1 MEMTRR
7 TIPVGALGIGLAV
20 AGFIAYSLV
29 PDKLWLVSLLEGLA
43 LVCLIWFFANHF
55 DRLQTFSAQRSTR
68 LGANSALMVT
78 LFIAILAIVNFLGAR
93 HSIRWDFSENQ
104 NYTLAPETYR
114 VLRNLTRD
122 VSITVF
128 TREKDPGYQAYKE
141 RFDSYKQ
148 ASPKL
153 TVQFI
158 DPERQPKVAQ
168 NYGITRTDIAIFESG
183 PQSVRI
189 TSPAEVEITGAL
201 VRVSKDTKKRLLFL
215 EGHGERSLDD
225 KDRGGLALTKEL
237 LEKQG
242 YDIGTLSLLHE
253 STVPENT
260 AVLIIAGPRR
270 AVTKE
275 EKVRIRAYIAKG
287 GHLLMLI
294 DPDMDTG
301 LDDLLDAWGIE
312 LGRGVLVD
320 LQDRLAQGDLTA
332 LLVRTFTDHE
342 ITHELTAAV
351 LFPLARHFV
360 FHEDKGKDWDYV
372 PLARTSPRS
381 WAETDMKGRVVSYN
395 DKEDIQGPLALA
407 AALTPKQASEE
418 GKSRPAMVIVG
429 NSAFA
434 SNGFINFV
442 GNSDFFQR
450 TIGWLSEEG
459 DLISLTPKDPAVR
472 PFTPNPLQ
480 ERILL
485 YVQVILLPTMTVLCG
500 LLVWRKRRRL

>member
-1 MEMTRR
+1 MTRN
-7 TIPVGALGIGLAV
+7 PVPIGAVGVGLAV
-20 AGFIAYSLV
+20 AGLIAYSLV
-29 PDKLWLVSLLEGLA
+29 PEKLWLVTLVEGSALA
-43 LVCLIWFFANHF
+43 CLIWFFVAHF
-55 DRLQTFSAQRSTR
+55 DRLKSLSARRSTR
-68 LGANSALMVT
+68 MGANSVLMVA
-78 LFIAILAIVNFLGAR
+78 LFLAILAIINFLAAR
-93 HSIRWDFSENQ
+93 HSVRWDFSENQ
-104 NYTLAPETYR
+104 NYTLAPETHR
-114 VLRNLTRD
+114 VLRGLTRD
-122 VSITVF
+122 VNVTVF

-141 RFDSYKQ
+141 RFDSYRQ

-201 VRVSKDTKKRLLFL
+201 LRVSRDSKKRLVFL
-215 EGHGERSLDD
+215 EGHGERSLED
-225 KDRGGLALTKEL
+225 KDRGGLAMTKEVL
-237 LEKQG
+237 QKQG
-242 YDIGTLSLLHE
+242 YDIATVTLLQE
-253 STVPENT
+253 SAVPDNT
-260 AVLIIAGPRR
+260 DVLIIAGPRR

-275 EKVRIRAYIAKG
+275 EKERIRTYVAKG
-287 GHLLMLI
+287 GHLMVLV
-294 DPDMDTG
+294 DPDTQADIDNLLGTWG
-301 LDDLLDAWGIE
+301 LE

-332 LLVRTFTDHE
+332 LLVRTFTDHD

-351 LFPLARHFV
+351 LFPLSRHLV
-360 FHEDKGKDWDYV
+360 FHEDKGSNWDYV

-381 WAETDMKGRVVSYN
+381 WSETDMKGRVVGYN
-395 DKEDIQGPLALA
+395 EKEDIQGPLTLA
-407 AALTPKQASEE
+407 AALTPKQTPEE
-418 GKSRPAMVIVG
+418 GKPRPAMVIVG

-434 SNGFINFV
+434 SNGFINFP

-450 TIGWLSEEG
+450 SIGWLTEER

-472 PFTPNPLQ
+472 PFVPNPLQ

-485 YVQVILLPTMTVLCG
+485 YVQVILLPAMTFLSG

>member
-1 MEMTRR
+1 MEMTR
-7 TIPVGALGIGLAV
+7 TPLPIGAIGTGLAI
-20 AGFIAYSLV
+20 AGVIAYSLA
-29 PDKLWLVSLLEGLA
+29 PDKLWLVTLLEGLA
-43 LVCLIWFFANHF
+43 LASLIWALATHF
-55 DRLQTFSAQRSTR
+55 DRLKRFSSQRSTR
-68 LGANSALMVT
+68 LGANSALMVA
-78 LFIAILAIVNFLGAR
+78 LFLAIVGIVNFLAVR

-114 VLRNLTRD
+114 VLRNLPREIS
-122 VSITVF
+122 VTVF

-141 RFDSYKQ
+141 RLDSYRQ

-168 NYGITRTDIAIFESG
+168 NYGVTRTDVAIFESG

-201 VRVSKDTKKRLLFL
+201 VRVSKDAKKRIVFL
-215 EGHGERSLDD
+215 EGHGERSLED
-225 KDRGGLALTKEL
+225 KDRGGMALTKEV

-242 YDIGTLSLLHE
+242 YDVGTVTLLQE
-253 STVPENT
+253 PSVPGNT
-260 AVLIIAGPRR
+260 DVLIVAGPRR

-275 EKVRIRAYIAKG
+275 EKERIQAYVAQG
-287 GHLLMLI
+287 GHLLMVL
-294 DPDMDTG
+294 DPDTQSNM
-301 LDDLLDAWGIE
+301 DDLLKVWGLE
-312 LGRGVLVD
+312 LGPGVLVD

-351 LFPLARHFV
+351 LFPLARHLI
-360 FHEDKGKDWDYV
+360 FHEEQGKDWDYV

-381 WAETDMKGRVVSYN
+381 WAETDMKGRVVSY
-395 DKEDIQGPLALA
+395 DEKADVQGPLALA
-407 AALTPKQASEE
+407 AALTPKQAPEE
-418 GKSRPAMVIVG
+418 GKPRPAVVVVG

-450 TIGWLSEEG
+450 TVGWLSEER

-485 YVQVILLPTMTVLCG
+485 YVQVIFLPAMTVLCG

>member
-1 MEMTRR
+1 MEITRR
-7 TIPVGALGIGLAV
+7 PLPIGAIGTGLAI
-20 AGFIAYSLV
+20 AGVITYTLV
-29 PDKLWLVSLLEGLA
+29 PDKLWLVTLLEGLA
-43 LVCLIWFFANHF
+43 LVSLIWAFAIHF
-55 DRLQTFSAQRSTR
+55 ERLKTFTSQRSTR
-68 LGANSALMVT
+68 MGANSVLMVA
-78 LFIAILAIVNFLGAR
+78 LFLGILAIVNFLAAR

-122 VSITVF
+122 ISITVF

-141 RFDSYKQ
+141 RFDSYRQ
-148 ASPKL
+148 ASSKL

-201 VRVSKDTKKRLLFL
+201 VRVSKDTKKRVVFL

-225 KDRGGLALTKEL
+225 TDRGGLTLTKEVL
-237 LEKQG
+237 QKQG
-242 YDIGTLSLLHE
+242 YDIGTLTLLQE
-253 STVPENT
+253 SAVPENT
-260 AVLIIAGPRR
+260 DVLIIAGPRR
-270 AVTKE
+270 ALTKE
-275 EKVRIRAYIAKG
+275 EKERIQAYVAKG
-287 GHLLMLI
+287 GHLLVMV
-294 DPDMDTG
+294 DPDTQSNMG
-301 LDDLLDAWGIE
+301 DLLKTWGLE
-312 LGRGVLVD
+312 LGPGVLVD

-351 LFPLARHFV
+351 LFPLARHLTFQ
-360 FHEDKGKDWDYV
+360 EESGKEWDYV

-381 WAETDMKGRVVSYN
+381 WAETDMKGRVVSYTE
-395 DKEDIQGPLALA
+395 KEDVQGPLALA
-407 AALTPKQASEE
+407 AALTPKQAPEE
-418 GKSRPAMVIVG
+418 GKPRPAVVVVG

-450 TIGWLSEEG
+450 TVGWLSEER

-485 YVQVILLPTMTVLCG
+485 YVQVILLPAMTILCG

>member
-1 MEMTRR
+1 MEMNRHPM
-7 TIPVGALGIGLAV
+7 PVGAVGAGLAA
-20 AGFIAYSLV
+20 AGLIAYSLV
-29 PDKLWLVSLLEGLA
+29 PEKLWLVTLLEGAALA
-43 LVCLIWFFANHF
+43 CLIWFLVTHF
-55 DRLQTFSAQRSTR
+55 DRLKKLSAQRSTR
-68 LGANSALMVT
+68 MGANSALMVA
-78 LFIAILAIVNFLGAR
+78 LFVAILAIVNFLTAR
-93 HSIRWDFSENQ
+93 HSVRWDFSENQ
-104 NYTLAPETYR
+104 NYTLAPETHR
-114 VLRNLTRD
+114 VLRGLTRD
-122 VSITVF
+122 VAVTVF

-141 RFDSYKQ
+141 RFDSYRQ

-153 TVQFI
+153 SVQFI

-201 VRVSKDTKKRLLFL
+201 LRVSRDSKKRLVFL
-215 EGHGERSLDD
+215 EGHGERSLED
-225 KDRGGLALTKEL
+225 KDRGGLAMTKEVL
-237 LEKQG
+237 QKQG
-242 YDIGTLSLLHE
+242 YDIGTVTLLRE
-253 STVPENT
+253 SAVPENT
-260 AVLIIAGPRR
+260 DVLIIAGPRR
-270 AVTKE
+270 AVTQE
-275 EKVRIRAYIAKG
+275 EKERIRTYVDKG
-287 GHLLMLI
+287 GHLMVLV
-294 DPDMDTG
+294 DPDTQADV
-301 LDDLLDAWGIE
+301 DDLLGTWGLE

-351 LFPLARHFV
+351 LFPLARHLI

-381 WAETDMKGRVVSYN
+381 WAETDIKGRVVSYN
-395 DKEDIQGPLALA
+395 EKEDIQGPLALA

-418 GKSRPAMVIVG
+418 GKPRPALIIVG

-434 SNGFINFV
+434 SNGFINFP

-450 TIGWLSEEG
+450 SIGWLTEER

-472 PFTPNPLQ
+472 PFVPNPLQ

-485 YVQVILLPTMTVLCG
+485 YVQVIFLPAMTFLSG

>member
-1 MEMTRR
+1 MEMSRNPLP
-7 TIPVGALGIGLAV
+7 IGAVGAGLAV
-20 AGFIAYSLV
+20 AGLIAYSLV
-29 PDKLWLVSLLEGLA
+29 PEKLWLVTLLEGSALA
-43 LVCLIWFFANHF
+43 CLIWFFVTRF
-55 DRLQTFSAQRSTR
+55 ERLKKLSAQRSTR
-68 LGANSALMVT
+68 MGANSALMVA
-78 LFIAILAIVNFLGAR
+78 LFVAILAIINFLAAR
-93 HSIRWDFSENQ
+93 HSVRWDFSENQ
-104 NYTLAPETYR
+104 NYTLAPETHR
-114 VLRNLTRD
+114 VLRGLTRD
-122 VSITVF
+122 VNVTVF

-141 RFDSYKQ
+141 RFDSYRQ

-201 VRVSKDTKKRLLFL
+201 LRVSRDSKKRLVFL
-215 EGHGERSLDD
+215 EGHGERSLED
-225 KDRGGLALTKEL
+225 KDRGGLAMTKEVL
-237 LEKQG
+237 QKQG
-242 YDIGTLSLLHE
+242 YDIGTVTLLQE
-253 STVPENT
+253 SAVPENT
-260 AVLIIAGPRR
+260 DVLIIAGPRR
-270 AVTKE
+270 AVTQE
-275 EKVRIRAYIAKG
+275 EQERIRTYVAKG
-287 GHLLMLI
+287 GHLMVLV
-294 DPDMDTG
+294 DPDTQANI
-301 LDDLLDAWGIE
+301 DDLLGTWGLE

-351 LFPLARHFV
+351 LFPLARHLV

-381 WAETDMKGRVVSYN
+381 WAETDIKGRVVSYN
-395 DKEDIQGPLALA
+395 EKEDIQGPLALA
-407 AALTPKQASEE
+407 AALTPKQAPDE
-418 GKSRPAMVIVG
+418 GKPRPALIIVG

-434 SNGFINFV
+434 SNSFINFP

-450 TIGWLSEEG
+450 SIGWLTEER
-459 DLISLTPKDPAVR
+459 DLISLTPKDPALR
-472 PFTPNPLQ
+472 PFVPNPLQ

-485 YVQVILLPTMTVLCG
+485 YVQVIFLPAMTFLSG

>member
-7 TIPVGALGIGLAV
+7 PLPIGAIGIGLAM
-20 AGFIAYSLV
+20 AGAITYTLV
-29 PDKLWLVSLLEGLA
+29 PDKLWLVTLPGRAGPGLLDLGVRHPLRSRSRPFLPTIDPHGRQQCADGGAVSRHPRHRQLPRGPTFDPLGFLRESELYARAGNLSRPSQPHARCQHHGVHEGKG
-43 LVCLIWFFANHF
+43 
-55 DRLQTFSAQRSTR
+55 S
-68 LGANSALMVT
+68 
-78 LFIAILAIVNFLGAR
+78 
-93 HSIRWDFSENQ
+93 
-104 NYTLAPETYR
+104 
-114 VLRNLTRD
+114 
-122 VSITVF
+122 
-128 TREKDPGYQAYKE
+128 GYQAYKE
-141 RFDSYKQ
+141 RFDSYRQ
-148 ASPKL
+148 ASSKL

-201 VRVSKDTKKRLLFL
+201 LRVSKDTKKRVVFL

-225 KDRGGLALTKEL
+225 TDRGGLTLTKEVL
-237 LEKQG
+237 QKQG
-242 YDIGTLSLLHE
+242 YDIGTVTLLQE
-253 STVPENT
+253 SAVPENT
-260 AVLIIAGPRR
+260 DVLIIAGPRR

-275 EKVRIRAYIAKG
+275 EKERIQAYVVKG
-287 GHLLMLI
+287 GHLLVLV
-294 DPDMDTG
+294 DPDTQSN
-301 LDDLLDAWGIE
+301 LDDLLKGWGLE
-312 LGRGVLVD
+312 LGPGVLVD

-351 LFPLARHFV
+351 LFPLARHLTFQ
-360 FHEDKGKDWDYV
+360 EESGKDWDYV

-381 WAETDMKGRVVSYN
+381 WAETDMKGRVVSYTE
-395 DKEDIQGPLALA
+395 KEDVQGPLALA
-407 AALTPKQASEE
+407 AALTPKQAPEE
-418 GKSRPAMVIVG
+418 GKPRPAIVVVG

-450 TIGWLSEEG
+450 TVGWLSEER

-485 YVQVILLPTMTVLCG
+485 YVQVILLPAMTILCG